1 MRIITYGGILTE
13 LIMKDRDG
21 NLGEVVLGFDN
32 IAQYENENPYFGC
45 IIGRVVN
52 RITSG
57 QFTID
62 G

>member
-1 MRIITYGGILTE
+1 MRIITYG
-13 LIMKDRDG
+13 G

-32 IAQYENENPYFGC
+32 IAQSESENPYFGC

-57 QFTID
+57 
-62 G
+62 

>member
-1 MRIITYGGILTE
+1 MRIISYGGILTE
-13 LIMKDRDG
+13 LIIKDRDG

-32 IAQYENENPYFGC
+32 IAQYEDENPYFVC
-45 IIGRVVN
+45 IIGRVAN

-57 QFTID
+57 QFIID